1 MRRDTPKYIVQIARD
16 LRKEQTGAEK
26 KLWERLRDRRLGGYK
41 FRRQYG
47 IGRYIAD
54 FYCSEA
60 RLVVEVD
67 GPIHEKQTEYDKY
80 RENEIMLRDITVLR
94 FTNDEIE
101 SDIETVLMEINQKVV
116 KLIANRKGELGNA
129 TFNID

>member
-16 LRKEQTGAEK
+16 LRKGQTGAEK

-60 RLVVEVD
+60 RLAIEVD
-67 GPIHEKQTEYDKY
+67 GPIHQKQKEYDDY

-94 FTNDEIE
+94 FSNDDIE
-101 SDIETVLMEINQKVV
+101 YNIETVLQQINQRV
-116 KLIANRKGELGNA
+116 KEVIAIRKESQNLH
-129 TFNID
+129 